1 MIDRIGEINTNN
13 KGYIMTIINC
23 NNNNVDV
30 EFDSGY
36 IAKNIQYINFLKGTV
51 KDKFEPSFLGVGYT
65 GDGEFVTK
73 IKGKHT
79 YIYNKW
85 RAMLT
90 RCYGKNQR
98 KTYDDCYVC
107 DKWLNF
113 QNFAQWLND
122 NLYEID
128 GEQMELD
135 KDIKIKNN
143 KVYSPETCLL
153 IPKRINDV
161 ILNRTFDR
169 SSICLG
175 VHKHGDKFVT
185 ACSRIDGSNGYIGT
199 FNTKEE
205 AFNAYKSTKE
215 SEIKKIEDLYK
226 DKIPKHIYEAIIA
239 YKVEITD

>member
-1 MIDRIGEINTNN
+1 
-13 KGYIMTIINC
+13 MTIVNY
-23 NNNNVDV
+23 NNRRDIDV

-36 IAKNIQYINFLKGTV
+36 IAKNIQYNAFLKGTV

-65 GDGEFVTK
+65 GDGKFVTK
-73 IKGKHT
+73 INGKHT

-98 KTYDDCYVC
+98 KTYDDCFVC
-107 DKWLNF
+107 KEWLNF
-113 QNFAQWLND
+113 QNFAQWLSD

-128 GEQMELD
+128 DEQMELD

-143 KVYSPETCLL
+143 KMYSPDTCLL
-153 IPKRINDV
+153 IPKRINDI

-169 SSICLG
+169 SKVCLG
-175 VHKHGDKFVT
+175 VYEYEDKFIA
-185 ACSRIDGSNGYIGT
+185 ACNKIDGSSRYIGI
-199 FNTKEE
+199 FNTIEE
-205 AFNAYKSTKE
+205 AFNAYKSVKE
-215 SEIKKIEDLYK
+215 NEIKKIAELYK
-226 DKIPKHIYEAIIA
+226 DKIPNHVYDAIIS